1 MKVWVTVCN
10 ESACVS
16 FSLAKGFPRPQ
27 SLAFSLTHTLRAR
40 DCWRTALRWDC
51 CPCTDVQDALSAVTS
66 VVGYCS
72 ATRF

>member
-1 MKVWVTVCN
+1 MMKVWVTVCN

-16 FSLAKGFPRPQ
+16 FRLAKRG
-27 SLAFSLTHTLRAR
+27 
-40 DCWRTALRWDC
+40 CWRMALRWDC
-51 CPCTDVQDALSAVTS
+51 CPCADVQDALSAVTS